1 MRFSLYRYNPETDA
15 KPRMQD
21 FDLASVPRGMML
33 LDALLRFKE
42 QDEGLAFRHSCG
54 EGHCGAD
61 GVNVNGVNLLACTT
75 RLSDLR
81 EPVVVRPMPGLPVIR
96 DLVVDMQAFFDQYR
110 AVRPYLIADDPEP
123 EVERR
128 QSPEQR
134 AELDGSFE
142 CILCGCCTMQCPSWQ
157 SNPDKFLG
165 PAALLQAWRFLS
177 DSRDTA
183 TAERLERLD
192 GPYALFRCRTVMNCV
207 NVCPKDL
214 NPTEAIGRIRRL
226 MLKTS
231 L

>member
-1 MRFSLYRYNPETDA
+1 MRFSIYRYNPETDA
-15 KPRMQD
+15 EPRMQR
-21 FDLASVPRGMML
+21 FELESVSRGMML

-42 QDEGLAFRHSCG
+42 QDESLVFRHACG

-61 GVNVNGVNLLACTT
+61 GVNVNGVNVLACTT
-75 RLSDLR
+75 RLSILR
-81 EPVVVRPMPGLPVIR
+81 EPVQVTPLPGLPVIR
-96 DLVVDMQAFFDQYR
+96 DLVVDMEAFFSQYR

-134 AELDGSFE
+134 AGLDGSFE
-142 CILCGCCTMQCPSWQ
+142 CILCACCTTQCPSWQ
-157 SNPDKFLG
+157 NNPERYLG
-165 PAALLQAWRFLS
+165 PAALLQAWRFLN

-183 TAERLERLD
+183 TEERLNDLA

-226 MLKTS
+226 MLKSS